1 MAKVNLGRV
10 VGYSAYE
17 LALQNGYVGTEE
29 EWLASLHGKD
39 GTVGFE
45 ELTPEQI
52 EMLRG
57 PQGPIGPEGP
67 RGPAGPTFTITDAD
81 YDAIAAKA
89 ATRVDLA
96 GYTTFVDL
104 ETRLDQFELNN
115 YGVNRPENNHII
127 RKKEFDSSTG
137 AFVNEDRAREIAE
150 EVVDQKLGFISNAE
164 EGVF

>member
-1 MAKVNLGRV
+1 MAKINLGRV

-45 ELTPEQI
+45 ELTPEQT

-67 RGPAGPTFTITDAD
+67 PGPTYTITQGD
-81 YDAIAAKA
+81 YDAIALKA
-89 ATRVDLA
+89 AGKVNLDS
-96 GYTTFVDL
+96 YTTWVDVDQ
-104 ETRLDQFELNN
+104 RLAEFERN
-115 YGVNRPENNHII
+115 YHYVHGPEDNYII

-137 AFVNEDRAREIAE
+137 AFVNEDRVRAI
-150 EVVDQKLGFISNAE
+150 VDEKLGSISNAE
-164 EGVF
+164 EGAF

>member
-52 EMLRG
+52 EMLKGPEG
-57 PQGPIGPEGP
+57 PQGPIGPVGP
-67 RGPAGPTFTITDAD
+67 PGPTFTITDAD
-81 YDAIAAKA
+81 YDAIAQKA
-89 ATRVDLA
+89 AGKVDLTA
-96 GYTTFVDL
+96 YTTSTEVL
-104 ETRLDQFELNN
+104 NMLGRFERN
-115 YGVNRPENNHII
+115 YYNVGEDNHII
-127 RKKEFDSSTG
+127 RKNEFDSSVS
-137 AFVNEDRAREIAE
+137 AFVNEDRVKEILNE
-150 EVVDQKLGFISNAE
+150 KLGFISNAE
-164 EGVF
+164 EGAF

>member
-17 LALQNGYVGTEE
+17 LALQNGFVGTEE

-52 EMLRG
+52 EMLKGPEG

-67 RGPAGPTFTITDAD
+67 PGPTYTITQGD
-81 YDAIAAKA
+81 YDAIAQKA
-89 ATRVDLA
+89 AGKVDLA
-96 GYTTFVDL
+96 SYTTWLDIDQ
-104 ETRLDQFELNN
+104 RLAEFERHYN
-115 YGVNRPENNHII
+115 YPHGPEDNYII
-127 RKKEFDSSTG
+127 RKKEFDSSTS
-137 AFVNEDRAREIAE
+137 AFVNEDRVKEILNE
-150 EVVDQKLGFISNAE
+150 KLGFISNAE
-164 EGVF
+164 EGAF

>member
-1 MAKVNLGRV
+1 MAKINLGRV

-52 EMLRG
+52 EMLKGPEG
-57 PQGPIGPEGP
+57 PQGPIGPVGP
-67 RGPAGPTFTITDAD
+67 PGPTYAITDAD
-81 YDAIAAKA
+81 YYAIANKA
-89 ATRVDLA
+89 ATRVDLRA
-96 GYTTFVDL
+96 YITDNDL
-104 ETRLDQFELNN
+104 DVRLGRVERN
-115 YGVNRPENNHII
+115 YYNVGEDNHII
-127 RKKEFDSSTG
+127 RKNEFDSSTS
-137 AFVNEDRAREIAE
+137 AFVNEDRAKEIAKE
-150 EVVDQKLGFISNAE
+150 IVNQKLGFISNAE

>member
-17 LALQNGYVGTEE
+17 LALQNGYVGTKE

-104 ETRLDQFELNN
+104 ETRLGEFELNN
-115 YGVNRPENNHII
+115 YGVNRPEDNHII
-127 RKKEFDSSTG
+127 RKKEFDSSTS
-137 AFVNEDRAREIAE
+137 AFVNEDRVREIAK
-150 EVVDQKLGFISNAE
+150 EVVNQKLGFIANAE

>member
-17 LALQNGYVGTEE
+17 LALQNGFVGTEE

-39 GTVGFE
+39 GSVRFE
-45 ELTPEQI
+45 ELTPEQT

-89 ATRVDLA
+89 ATRVDLRA
-96 GYTTFVDL
+96 YITDNDL
-104 ETRLDQFELNN
+104 DVRLGRFERN
-115 YGVNRPENNHII
+115 YYNVGEDNHII
-127 RKKEFDSSTG
+127 RKNEFDSSTS
-137 AFVNEDRAREIAE
+137 AFVNEDRVRAI
-150 EVVDQKLGFISNAE
+150 VDEKLGTISNAE

>member
-17 LALQNGYVGTEE
+17 VALQNGYVGTEE

-52 EMLRG
+52 EMLKGPEG
-57 PQGPIGPEGP
+57 PQGPIGPVGP
-67 RGPAGPTFTITDAD
+67 PGPTYTITPGD
-81 YDAIAAKA
+81 YDAIAQKA
-89 ATRVDLA
+89 AGKVDLTA
-96 GYTTFVDL
+96 YTTSTEVL
-104 ETRLDQFELNN
+104 NMLGRFERN
-115 YGVNRPENNHII
+115 YYNVGEDNHII
-127 RKKEFDSSTG
+127 RKNEFDSSIS
-137 AFVNEDRAREIAE
+137 AFVNEDRVRAIVTEMLGSIA
-150 EVVDQKLGFISNAE
+150 NAE

>member
-1 MAKVNLGRV
+1 MAKINLGRV

-17 LALQNGYVGTEE
+17 VALQNGYVGTEE

-39 GTVGFE
+39 GTVSFE
-45 ELTPEQI
+45 ELTPEQT
-52 EMLRG
+52 EMLKGPEG

-89 ATRVDLA
+89 ATRVDLGA
-96 GYTTFVDL
+96 YTTFSEL
-104 ETRLDQFELNN
+104 ETRLAQFELNN

-137 AFVNEDRAREIAE
+137 AFINEDRVRAIVTEMLGSIA
-150 EVVDQKLGFISNAE
+150 NAE

>member
-1 MAKVNLGRV
+1 MAKINLGRV

-17 LALQNGYVGTEE
+17 LALQNGFVGTEE

-81 YDAIAAKA
+81 YDAIAQKA
-89 ATRVDLA
+89 AGKAPGDHHRRSQ
-96 GYTTFVDL
+96 Y
-104 ETRLDQFELNN
+104 Q
-115 YGVNRPENNHII
+115 RPLWSRHP
-127 RKKEFDSSTG
+127 RC
-137 AFVNEDRAREIAE
+137 A
-150 EVVDQKLGFISNAE
+150 
-164 EGVF
+164 

>member
-45 ELTPEQI
+45 ELTPEQT

-57 PQGPIGPEGP
+57 PQGPRGPEGP
-67 RGPAGPTFTITDAD
+67 PGPTYTITQGD
-81 YDAIAAKA
+81 YDAIAQKA
-89 ATRVDLA
+89 AGKVDLA
-96 GYTTFVDL
+96 GYTTWLDVDQKL
-104 ETRLDQFELNN
+104 AEFESN
-115 YGVNRPENNHII
+115 YHYAHGPEDNYII
-127 RKKEFDSSTG
+127 RKKEFDSSTS
-137 AFVNEDRAREIAE
+137 AFVNEDRVRAI
-150 EVVDQKLGFISNAE
+150 VDEKLGSIANAE
-164 EGVF
+164 EGAF